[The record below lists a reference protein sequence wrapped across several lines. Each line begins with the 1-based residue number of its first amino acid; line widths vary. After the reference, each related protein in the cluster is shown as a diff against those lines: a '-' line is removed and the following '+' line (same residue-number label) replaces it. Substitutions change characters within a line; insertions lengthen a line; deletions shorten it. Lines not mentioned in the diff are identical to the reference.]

1 MPFGVINAPSTN
13 FVIGRVAKLLL
24 LLLLL
29 VLLLLSSL
37 LSSSSPL
44 IITCWPITCPAPW
57 SNIIYPR
64 FMLETVNFS
73 PSRTYSLFS
82 FLAVTVLVYC
92 TITTPFVILKL
103 VAVPEVQQ
111 PVPEPTSVSQH
122 PEEGLPCMDWITSAS
137 PGKQDMT
144 NAYDHTRT
152 DSWLL
157 MLLFFDII
165 YLCVLLL
172 CTYISVYICVCA
184 CFQIN
189 I

>member
-24 LLLLL
+24 LLLL
-29 VLLLLSSL
+29 VLLLLLSLSL
-37 LSSSSPL
+37 LSSSSL

-82 FLAVTVLVYC
+82 FLAVTVLAYC

-157 MLLFFDII
+157 MLLFFW
-165 YLCVLLL
+165 Y
-172 CTYISVYICVCA
+172 YIFVFFTFMYVYICVYLCV
-184 CFQIN
+184 CVFSD
-189 I
+189 